1 MCSKE
6 EMTELV
12 AEMIKESRDGNL
24 QGIEHLKNVLTF
36 TAGVLA
42 NNGYNQ
48 IYNIVGD
55 NCGKT
60 TMYMLVKT
68 TVEHAQKESGDVVTA
83 KPFFIDNGI
92 EFFNNISYDDFIKE
106 FIIGEYTALCVDDL
120 GFQNYVDL
128 IPFLDILMSDK
139 PCFFTMNSENG
150 KLLKEKMNGVI

>member
-12 AEMIKESRDGNL
+12 AEMIKESRDSNL
-24 QGIEHLKNVLTF
+24 QGMEHLKNILTF

-42 NNGYNQ
+42 NKGYNQ
-48 IYNIVGD
+48 IYNIIGD

-68 TVEHAQKESGDVVTA
+68 TVENAQKESSDVVTA

-92 EFFNNISYDDFIKE
+92 EFFNNTDYDDFIKE

-150 KLLKEKMNGVI
+150 KLLKEKMNGAI

>member
-1 MCSKE
+1 MCDKE
-6 EMTELV
+6 MMTELV
-12 AEMIKESRDGNL
+12 AEMIKEKRDTNL
-24 QGIEHLKNVLTF
+24 KGIEHLKNVLTF

-42 NNGYNQ
+42 NNGYNK

-68 TVEHAQKESGDVVTA
+68 IVEHAQESSDGVTA

-92 EFFNNISYDDFIKE
+92 EYFNNNDYDDFIKK
-106 FIIGEYTALCVDDL
+106 FVIGEYTALCVDDL

-128 IPFLDILMSDK
+128 IPFLDILMNDK

-150 KLLKEKMNGVI
+150 KLLKQKMNGGI

>member
-1 MCSKE
+1 
-6 EMTELV
+6 
-12 AEMIKESRDGNL
+12 
-24 QGIEHLKNVLTF
+24 
-36 TAGVLA
+36 
-42 NNGYNQ
+42 
-48 IYNIVGD
+48 
-55 NCGKT
+55 
-60 TMYMLVKT
+60 MLIKT
-68 TVEHAQKESGDVVTA
+68 TVEHAQQESSDVVTA

-92 EFFNNISYDDFIKE
+92 EYFNNVDYDDFIKE

>member
-12 AEMIKESRDGNL
+12 AEMIKESRDSNL
-24 QGIEHLKNVLTF
+24 QGMEHLKNILTF

-42 NNGYNQ
+42 NKGYNQ
-48 IYNIVGD
+48 IYNIIGD

-68 TVEHAQKESGDVVTA
+68 TVENAQKEGSDVVTA

-92 EFFNNISYDDFIKE
+92 EFFNNTDYDDFIKE

-150 KLLKEKMNGVI
+150 KLLKEKMNGAI

>member
-1 MCSKE
+1 MCDKE
-6 EMTELV
+6 MMTELV
-12 AEMIKESRDGNL
+12 AEMIKESRDANL
-24 QGIEHLKNVLTF
+24 KGIEHLKNVLTF

-42 NNGYNQ
+42 NNGYNK

-68 TVEHAQKESGDVVTA
+68 TVEHAQESSDVVTA

-92 EFFNNISYDDFIKE
+92 EYFNNNDYDDFIKK
-106 FIIGEYTALCVDDL
+106 FVIGEYTALCVDDL

-128 IPFLDILMSDK
+128 IPFLDILMNDK

-150 KLLKEKMNGVI
+150 KLLKEKMNGGI